1 MSKQFSGSEELMN
14 QSIMG
19 IHDVQKKI
27 SEGRS
32 LLLAG
37 EEAVIQQLPKGN
49 WVGGTIPYFITKEH
63 GGLASREL
71 IFVTDITDIAQSV
84 SIAQYN
90 KDTLANVYVEG
101 PKQGFSFILIPAASE
116 THLSF
121 AVNAPN
127 YKSFGMSPLIGWIA
141 GVHLDDLG
149 KKTPKVFNGSTGSMI
164 EDGAIVLRAEL
175 KPGKLAEI
183 GIINLFEQGDGDT
196 LTFSAD
202 GFSARDVMVNGAP
215 HNFAAYLKEH
225 NLDTRLPIVADY
237 YGALVNISFQGINEA
252 ENMVHFYAPVFS
264 GIRYKHAK
272 PIADYVTAFDT
283 HVSKVMGS
291 DTDKVGFSCNCIL
304 NYLFSNLENKK
315 TGAFVGPV
323 TFGEIAYQL
332 LNQTLVYLEIKDY

>member
-1 MSKQFSGSEELMN
+1 MN
-14 QSIMG
+14 QSIMAL
-19 IHDVQKKI
+19 HEVQKKI
-27 SEGRS
+27 AEGRS

-37 EEAVIQQLPKGN
+37 DETVLAQLPKGN

-71 IFVTDITDIAQSV
+71 IFVTDITDITNSV
-84 SIAQYN
+84 SITQYDKN
-90 KDTLANVYVEG
+90 TLAKVYEEG

-121 AVNAPN
+121 ALNAPN
-127 YKSFGMSPLIGWIA
+127 YKSFGVSPLIGWIT

-149 KKTPKVFNGSTGSMI
+149 KKTPKVFNGSTGTMTD
-164 EDGAIVLRAEL
+164 DGAMVLRAEL

-196 LTFSAD
+196 LTFSSD

-215 HNFAAYLKEH
+215 QNFAAYLKKH
-225 NLDTRLPIVADY
+225 KLDTRLPIVADY
-237 YGALVNISFQGINEA
+237 YGALINISFQGLDEK
-252 ENMVHFYAPVFS
+252 ESTVRFYAPDFS

-272 PIADYVTAFDT
+272 PIADYVAAFET
-283 HVSKVMGS
+283 HVQKLMGTDTNKV
-291 DTDKVGFSCNCIL
+291 VFSCNCIL

-315 TGAFVGPV
+315 TGAFVGPI

-332 LNQTLVYLEIKDY
+332 LNQTLVYLEISDY

>member
-1 MSKQFSGSEELMN
+1 MN

-127 YKSFGMSPLIGWIA
+127 YKSFGMIP
-141 GVHLDDLG
+141 V
-149 KKTPKVFNGSTGSMI
+149 KNEKTPDPLKYFELTTQAARG
-164 EDGAIVLRAEL
+164 VL
-175 KPGKLAEI
+175 KGLA
-183 GIINLFEQGDGDT
+183 
-196 LTFSAD
+196 
-202 GFSARDVMVNGAP
+202 
-215 HNFAAYLKEH
+215 K
-225 NLDTRLPIVADY
+225 
-237 YGALVNISFQGINEA
+237 
-252 ENMVHFYAPVFS
+252 
-264 GIRYKHAK
+264 
-272 PIADYVTAFDT
+272 
-283 HVSKVMGS
+283 
-291 DTDKVGFSCNCIL
+291 
-304 NYLFSNLENKK
+304 
-315 TGAFVGPV
+315 
-323 TFGEIAYQL
+323 
-332 LNQTLVYLEIKDY
+332 